1 MDSLSP
7 SPIALFPICLV
18 KSLTWLICCY
28 LSPPMS
34 LEKEIIKVYMKLII
48 YFDFIYFKNKSP
60 KIVNIFHH
68 FLILVKSLVVKIQI
82 RKRERKVDL
91 TVNQFFS

>member
-1 MDSLSP
+1 
-7 SPIALFPICLV
+7 
-18 KSLTWLICCY
+18 
-28 LSPPMS
+28 MS

-48 YFDFIYFKNKSP
+48 YFDLIYFKNKSP
-60 KIVNIFHH
+60 KIINIFHH